1 MKTTLLAGSYERF
14 VWGFDLKTLKL
25 SGTNHEEGEGGTGQ
39 WDEKKVNPRSHSL
52 LPLFSYPSHNS
63 SVRSVAACG
72 SVAVT
77 GGSDDTIKIFDLSSL
92 SEIGSLIHHT
102 GVITSLAFFSLT
114 SSPSVPLNLF
124 SGSTDGTINI
134 YDTDPFVHLKSMK
147 AHKRG
152 VNDLTVH
159 PSGRLA
165 LSVGHDSCICM
176 FNLINGRR
184 SFNCRLQKESE
195 IIRYDSKGETFFMV
209 AGQTISL
216 HNAEDAKLIGSIE
229 NPNRVLCVA
238 PAEGGLLFMG
248 SEDGKLR
255 AWDTTAGTMAYC
267 IDDAHAARVKGLT
280 ILGSKGEGGDP
291 SYMVATASSDG
302 VVKVW
307 DMRMFGNGQQPLPL
321 AQAETKSR
329 LTCLAGCSVM
339 KI

>member
-1 MKTTLLAGSYERF
+1 MKTTLIAGSYERF
-14 VWGFDLKTLKL
+14 VWGFDLKTLNL
-25 SGTNHEEGEGGTGQ
+25 SGTKREGGGAGKV
-39 WDEKKVNPRSHSL
+39 DEEEVKHETHSL

-63 SVRSVAACG
+63 SIRSVAACG

-77 GGSDDTIKIFDLSSL
+77 GGYDDTVKVFDLSTL

-102 GVITSLAFFSLT
+102 GVVTSLAFFFLP
-114 SSPSVPLNLF
+114 SSPSVPRNLF
-124 SGSTDGTINI
+124 SGSSDGIINI

-159 PSGRLA
+159 PSGRVA

-184 SFNCRLQKESE
+184 SFSCRLQKEAE

-216 HNAEDAKLIGSIE
+216 HNAEDAKLIRSID

-238 PAEGGLLFMG
+238 PAEDGLLFMG
-248 SEDGKLR
+248 GEDRKLR
-255 AWDTTAGTMAYC
+255 AWDTTSGTVAYC
-267 IDDAHAARVKGLT
+267 IDDAHAARMKGLT
-280 ILGSKGEGGDP
+280 IIGSKGEGGDP

-307 DMRMFGNGQQPLPL
+307 DMRMASNGRQPLPL
-321 AQAETKSR
+321 AQAETTSR
-329 LTCLAGCSVM
+329 LTCLACSSVR